1 MQECLQNPKLWFG
14 HLERME
20 GRFWPSICQKLEVG
34 GSLAKYLTLNSGISY
49 ISKTA
54 SRSVCCI
61 PLVVERFHRLK
72 RIINRDSFSVCC
84 CVSVWE
90 GSFHLCI
97 FCIWTLVD
105 ISGCRCLGSNYI
117 SNDYSVGSQWCSYQ
131 ARVEILTAVFLA
143 LSTSIGAS
151 WLIMGAFVLPVLSFK
166 PLSSGFDF

>member
-1 MQECLQNPKLWFG
+1 MQEYLQNPKLWFG

-72 RIINRDSFSVCC
+72 RIINRDSFSDLL
-84 CVSVWE
+84 
-90 GSFHLCI
+90 LCI
-97 FCIWTLVD
+97 
-105 ISGCRCLGSNYI
+105 CLGGVI
-117 SNDYSVGSQWCSYQ
+117 SSMHLFYLN
-131 ARVEILTAVFLA
+131 
-143 LSTSIGAS
+143 
-151 WLIMGAFVLPVLSFK
+151 
-166 PLSSGFDF
+166 SS